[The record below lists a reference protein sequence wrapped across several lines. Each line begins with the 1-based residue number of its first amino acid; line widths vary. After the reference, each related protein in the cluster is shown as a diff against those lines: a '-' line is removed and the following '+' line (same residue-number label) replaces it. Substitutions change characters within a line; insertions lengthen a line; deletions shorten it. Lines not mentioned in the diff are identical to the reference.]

1 MNISFYVLFGKALY
15 ERVLP
20 KNQNKAT
27 CVKSEASKTD
37 LPTNKKTDFTNFKC
51 PIDDHD
57 HVLNLVFEYYRF
69 W

>member
-37 LPTNKKTDFTNFKC
+37 LPTNKKQILQILSALLTIT
-51 PIDDHD
+51 IM
-57 HVLNLVFEYYRF
+57 Y
-69 W
+69 